1 MQQPSFG
8 DRLSHAVLA
17 MENAVCVGLDPR
29 WEQLPASLRPDT
41 GASSEQIAMAF
52 EQFCREIID
61 VVHPLVPVVKP
72 QSAFFEELGP
82 SGVFALARVCQYA
95 SSKGL
100 LVIMDA
106 KRNDIGTTA
115 TAYAKAYLG
124 NHGQSPFGADSLTVS
139 PYLGSDSLEPF
150 IDRCKQVQGGI
161 FVLVKTSNPGSGFI
175 QDLRCEES
183 SIAERVADY
192 VQQQARESASSET
205 AYGSIGA
212 VVGATYPEQLSQMRQ
227 RMPNA
232 WLLIPGYGAQG
243 GAASDVIAGM
253 DRRGLGAIVNSS
265 RGIIFAHEN
274 PKYQHASSW
283 QAAVEMATRDMIA
296 AIRSAL
302 ARRNEVL

>member
-1 MQQPSFG
+1 MQQPLFG
-8 DRLSHAVLA
+8 DRLSHAVLEK
-17 MENAVCVGLDPR
+17 ENAVCVGLDPR
-29 WEQLPASLRPDT
+29 WEQLPASLRPAT
-41 GASSEQIAMAF
+41 NASVEQIAISF
-52 EQFCREIID
+52 EKFCKEIID

-82 SGVFALARVCQYA
+82 SGVLALARVCQYA

-100 LVIMDA
+100 IVIMDA

-150 IDRCKQVQGGI
+150 INRCDQVQGGI

-175 QDLRCEES
+175 QDQRCGEQT
-183 SIAERVADY
+183 IADRVADY
-192 VQQQARESASSET
+192 VQSESLRTASSST

-212 VVGATYPEQLSQMRQ
+212 VVGATYPDQLREMRQ

-232 WLLIPGYGAQG
+232 WILIPGYGAQG
-243 GAASDVIAGM
+243 GTAVDVVAGM
-253 DRRGLGAIVNSS
+253 DHQGLGAIVNSS

-274 PKYQHASSW
+274 PKYQQASSW
-283 QAAVEMATRDMIA
+283 QAAVEMSTRDMIA
-296 AIRSAL
+296 ALRSAL
-302 ARRNEVL
+302 AQRHEIR